1 VSVSCIAIGFLCF
14 AHAYAVE
21 PVVVYCSRKDDVAQ
35 SAAERF
41 ERETGTVV
49 KVVWVDSQTR
59 NGELPARLAD
69 DRGRSRADVFWSSDL
84 TTAIALKSEGLSV
97 PYESPNEKDVPAS
110 CSDPEHHWTGFPD
123 EVRVIVYNKEVLGD
137 PDDIPTSIFD
147 MINPR
152 FNAKVCMADPLSGT
166 TALHAAALFQV
177 LGEDMAEV
185 FFSGLRTN
193 KIAVVTSNREV
204 VDRVAAGEFTIG
216 LTDSRDFEAAA
227 KEGKPIGAVFPDQQ
241 SYGTLIVPS
250 ALVLMA
256 NGPNPEQGRRFIDF
270 LLRSEIQKLLGPTRE
285 TLTGSNIKPMEIDY
299 VKLVAQAKELSRGF
313 LKEWVDKQK

>member
-1 VSVSCIAIGFLCF
+1 
-14 AHAYAVE
+14 
-21 PVVVYCSRKDDVAQ
+21 
-35 SAAERF
+35 
-41 ERETGTVV
+41 
-49 KVVWVDSQTR
+49 
-59 NGELPARLAD
+59 
-69 DRGRSRADVFWSSDL
+69 
-84 TTAIALKSEGLSV
+84 
-97 PYESPNEKDVPAS
+97 
-110 CSDPEHHWTGFPD
+110 
-123 EVRVIVYNKEVLGD
+123 
-137 PDDIPTSIFD
+137 
-147 MINPR
+147 
-152 FNAKVCMADPLSGT
+152 MADPLSGA

-177 LGEDMAEV
+177 LGEDVAEV
-185 FFSGLRTN
+185 FFSGLTTN

-216 LTDSRDFEAAA
+216 VTDSRDFEAAA